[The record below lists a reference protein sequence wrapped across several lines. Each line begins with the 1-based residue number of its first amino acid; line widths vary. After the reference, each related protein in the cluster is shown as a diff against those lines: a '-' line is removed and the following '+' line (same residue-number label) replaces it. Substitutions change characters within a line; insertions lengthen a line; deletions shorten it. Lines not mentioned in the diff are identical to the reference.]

1 MKGNN
6 LIVACVVSGV
16 ATSPFC
22 AYRNHLSGL
31 LSGGSFDEWFVV
43 SLASGDGFQAFRFAL
58 ITCAVFGFI
67 VGLLVKLVFG
77 PVDPRKEFELN
88 LLRTPIAATVLFPAG
103 ITTILLIAH
112 NHTLKAF
119 ETFVWPDSLYFN
131 HLTLWTVVIAIVG
144 AILTGLLDVLE
155 QAFEKTPHRGQ
166 DGDSVLLASRHYCW
180 AGAHGRNDRLWP
192 MGRSHPWPKV
202 RMPHCG
208 RVDRHVRRRHCP
220 DV

>member
-43 SLASGDGFQAFRFAL
+43 SVTSGDGFQAFRSAL

-77 PVDPRKEFELN
+77 HVDPRKEFELN
-88 LLRTPIAATVLFPAG
+88 LLRTPIAPTVLFPVG
-103 ITTILLIAH
+103 IATILLIAD

-119 ETFVWPDSLYFN
+119 ETFAWPESFYFH
-131 HLTLWTVVIAIVG
+131 HLTFWTVVTATVG
-144 AILTGLLDVLE
+144 ATLTGSLNVLNRLS
-155 QAFEKTPHRGQ
+155 KKP
-166 DGDSVLLASRHYCW
+166 ASRSGWRFYAVGQLPLLLGWCSWQEWSVWDCW
-180 AGAHGRNDRLWP
+180 SGLPLADAMDAPLREGGRACALP
-192 MGRSHPWPKV
+192 SLF
-202 RMPHCG
+202 
-208 RVDRHVRRRHCP
+208 
-220 DV
+220 